1 MNATARTRAFLKIH
15 PLFGAVFLV
24 ELLFLAALVA
34 GAFRPLTEVSVPLDS
49 MTRQEDGSS
58 VSQPVTLPS
67 GGYRVTVHYE
77 ATYPQDPDRADDGAV
92 ATLSFASAQNP
103 AALQSDTI
111 TLTGNLST
119 VTARLWVG
127 TAATVED
134 LTLTVVETPAE
145 GQQFSL
151 QSVTLTEQPIWRAT
165 SLVGWLLLFAAADW
179 LLSLLFLGDSPRAP
193 RCGWGVVLLVAGG
206 IVLAS
211 LPYCAD
217 FLYTGHDLRFHC
229 YRIWAVAQALADGQ
243 FPVRLFTDGFN
254 GYGAATPLY
263 YCDLF
268 LYIPALLYNAFLPLQ
283 TCYQLYVV
291 LVNAATMLVA
301 YYSFSRIGGHRL
313 YGAVAAFAY
322 TLCAYRLTN
331 LMLRGSVG
339 EYTAMVFL
347 PLVALGA
354 WAIARQDRPAP
365 RDWLP
370 LALGMAGIVQSH
382 LLTTELAALFLA
394 LFWLCNLPVMV
405 RPARL
410 LAACKAVVVA
420 VGLTC
425 WFLLPCL
432 QTLKSQKVMIS
443 DVHPSPL
450 QSTGTYLIQLLG
462 FFGTAG
468 GSSGPGTT
476 GDMPLTIGLA
486 GCVVLVLALWC
497 CVRRGAWQHTLES
510 RNRWLGLRGSLALC
524 LLALWLSTTSFPW
537 DWLANKLP
545 QTLVDILLKPQ
556 FSWRYLAV
564 AVLLL
569 GVITV
574 TALQLAESAAPRLAQ
589 GMAIAVVAAT
599 LLYVGVFYSEYA
611 YRQDTITLIST
622 ETVTDF
628 PYETMGYDYLP
639 AGADFATFA
648 SSEASAENPG
658 VTVSWQENGVLECE
672 NPSAQ
677 EAAVDLPLLAYQ
689 HYTAV
694 DTATGQTLPL
704 TENESHCL
712 QVTVPAGYRGT
723 VQVRYTPPLLWHG
736 TEAVTLVTILGL
748 LGWAVY
754 ATRRRQR
761 PLHHT
766 TVRKVEEET
775 VHV

>member
-1 MNATARTRAFLKIH
+1 M
-15 PLFGAVFLV
+15 
-24 ELLFLAALVA
+24 
-34 GAFRPLTEVSVPLDS
+34 PLDS
-49 MTRQEDGSS
+49 RTRQEDGSS

-77 ATYPQDPDRADDGAV
+77 ATYPQDPNRADDGTV

-134 LTLTVVETPAE
+134 LTLTVTETPAE

-151 QSVTLTEQPIWRAT
+151 QSVTLTEQPIWRVT
-165 SLVGWLLLFAAADW
+165 SLVGWLLLFAVADW

-193 RCGWGVVLLVAGG
+193 RCGWGCGVAVAGG

-229 YRIWAVAQALADGQ
+229 LPHLGGGPGRWPTDSSRCAFSPTASTVT
-243 FPVRLFTDGFN
+243 VRPHRCITV
-254 GYGAATPLY
+254 T
-263 YCDLF
+263 CF

-291 LVNAATMLVA
+291 LVNAATMLAA

-410 LAACKAVVVA
+410 LAACKAVAVA
-420 VGLTC
+420 VGLSC

-432 QTLKSQKVMIS
+432 QTLKSQKIMIS

-510 RNRWLGLRGSLALC
+510 RNRWLGLRGQPGA
-524 LLALWLSTTSFPW
+524 
-537 DWLANKLP
+537 
-545 QTLVDILLKPQ
+545 
-556 FSWRYLAV
+556 
-564 AVLLL
+564 
-569 GVITV
+569 
-574 TALQLAESAAPRLAQ
+574 
-589 GMAIAVVAAT
+589 
-599 LLYVGVFYSEYA
+599 
-611 YRQDTITLIST
+611 
-622 ETVTDF
+622 
-628 PYETMGYDYLP
+628 LP
-639 AGADFATFA
+639 AG
-648 SSEASAENPG
+648 S
-658 VTVSWQENGVLECE
+658 V
-672 NPSAQ
+672 
-677 EAAVDLPLLAYQ
+677 AVHHVLPLGLAGQ
-689 HYTAV
+689 QTAPDPGGYIAQAPV
-694 DTATGQTLPL
+694 QLALSGGGGGASGGHHGDGPAAGGIRRAASGPRDGDCRLWRPRCSMWVFSTVNMPTG
-704 TENESHCL
+704 
-712 QVTVPAGYRGT
+712 R
-723 VQVRYTPPLLWHG
+723 TP
-736 TEAVTLVTILGL
+736 
-748 LGWAVY
+748 
-754 ATRRRQR
+754 
-761 PLHHT
+761 
-766 TVRKVEEET
+766 
-775 VHV
+775 